1 MKVWIQNKIR
11 HHYLPKIVLW
21 EFRQTTTLSTSRN
34 RFRNSE
40 PSVFVFRW
48 KLVVSEFRTDTL
60 TEFLS
65 MKTIKVACGIILCF
79 LFSDLDREGRS
90 EDGPVMPGLFEN
102 SFDTSSPAVAPPWS
116 MRPWMCEDDVN
127 TSEAVWDLVD
137 GCRDHDLPLG
147 AILIDSPWS
156 TRYNNFR
163 FDEKRYP
170 DPRKMIDSLHARD
183 VRLVLWMTNFINTP
197 DSLADTP
204 GDEEDLYSVGKSKG
218 YFVNDGAPIRWWKGN
233 GAMIDYTNPAAVAW
247 WHRIM
252 DRTLSLGVDGW
263 KMDGSAEMFVLTPRK
278 TKRGTL
284 TLRDY
289 MDLYYRDTL
298 HYSRTCQSDFVTMV
312 RSVDIANTHTDQAH
326 APFDA
331 APLTW
336 VGDQRH
342 SWKDKGLD
350 EAIRSYF
357 RALALD
363 YPSVSSDSGG
373 YQTASKPQVGMPR
386 LLYLRWAQWNAMTP
400 LFLIGGHDEHRPWK
414 FDPDF
419 FQIFRQFMWL
429 HQELVPF
436 FYSQH
441 VQASLREG
449 KLMHPGPGKHE
460 YLLGDSL
467 LVGVMS
473 NEEPRREMVFPDGE
487 WLNYW
492 DNRVAYHGGE
502 TVTVEVPENRS
513 PIFVRLGSVIPLDV
527 VNDAVGHG
535 SQASK
540 GWRTLDIYPAKQNS
554 SAVLWDTQQF
564 PPSAFRDRSFVNVIP
579 LEDGVEIHLEDSPVR
594 DTIFRVWQPRPPS
607 QVRVNQTP
615 LEKHESLATWEASQQ
630 SWSYDAADQRL
641 WIRIAKS
648 RDVRITIDHSK

>member
-1 MKVWIQNKIR
+1 
-11 HHYLPKIVLW
+11 
-21 EFRQTTTLSTSRN
+21 
-34 RFRNSE
+34 
-40 PSVFVFRW
+40 
-48 KLVVSEFRTDTL
+48 
-60 TEFLS
+60 
-65 MKTIKVACGIILCF
+65 MKTVQFIRWCLVFILVADSYREVR
-79 LFSDLDREGRS
+79 SDDVPAL
-90 EDGPVMPGLFEN
+90 PGLFEN

-116 MRPWMCEDDVN
+116 MRPWMWEDDVN

-170 DPRKMIDSLHARD
+170 NPRKMIDLLHTRD

-197 DSLADTP
+197 DSLADAP
-204 GDEEDLYSVGKSKG
+204 GDEEDLYTVGKANG
-218 YFVNDGAPIRWWKGN
+218 YFVNDGAPIRWWKGS

-263 KMDGSAEMFVLTPRK
+263 KMDGSAEMFVLTQRK

-298 HYSRTCQSDFVTMV
+298 YYSRTCKNDFVTMV
-312 RSVDIANTHTDQAH
+312 RSVDIANTHSDQSH

-350 EAIRSYF
+350 EAIRSSF

-373 YQTASKPQVGMPR
+373 YQTAAKPQVGMPR
-386 LLYLRWAQWNAMTP
+386 LLYLRWAQWNALTP
-400 LFLIGGHDEHRPWK
+400 FFLIGGHDEHRPWK
-414 FDPDF
+414 FDLEF
-419 FQIFRQFMWL
+419 FQIFRRYMWL

-473 NEEPRREMVFPDGE
+473 NDEPRREIVFPDGE

-502 TVTVEVPENRS
+502 TVTVEVSESRS
-513 PIFVRLGSVIPLDV
+513 PIFVKLGSIIPLDV

-535 SQASK
+535 SKASK
-540 GWRTLDIYPAKQNS
+540 GWRTLDIYPAIYPAKQNRS
-554 SAVLWDTQQF
+554 TVLWDTQQF
-564 PPSAFRDRSFVNVIP
+564 PPSSFRDRSFVNLIP
-579 LEDGVEIHLEDSPVR
+579 LESGVEINLEAGPVR
-594 DTIFRVWQPRPPS
+594 DTILRVWQPRPPR

-615 LEKHESLATWEASQQ
+615 LEKHESLVTWETSQQ

-648 RDVRITIDHSK
+648 SDDRITIDYSP